1 MNPHV
6 ASKGRSFATLATRS
20 RAAGV
25 VAESHHGRM
34 VTVLVTCILLLS
46 SATATRAQQGNI
58 EGHVTDARS
67 AEGVP
72 GVMIEVQGTT
82 ARAVADAA
90 GRYRVSGV
98 PAGAY
103 TIVARRVGY
112 APATLAVTIVDG
124 QTATA
129 NFIFTPTAISLD
141 QVVVTGTAGG
151 ERLRAIGNAVATID
165 APDVVSLSGAQTISS
180 LLNARA
186 PGMVLNQVTGRLGAG
201 PSIMIR
207 GRSSIGLGNAP
218 LIYID
223 GVRANNETGL
233 GVQGGGLGAAGSSVA
248 GRLNDINPEDI
259 ESIEIIKGPAA
270 STLYGTE
277 ASNGVIQ
284 IITKK
289 GAGGAPR
296 FSLQVRQGA
305 IWLRDAA
312 DRVPTNFMADS
323 TGQIVAWN
331 AVRQE
336 EARGTPLFTTGRSS
350 EYTGSL
356 SGSYDK
362 LRYYAS
368 ASYQDDEGVEP
379 NNYVEQFSLHSN
391 LNLSIGSKIDFGTSL
406 NFVDMNN
413 HLGTDAGI
421 SAMLGAVVG
430 HSVMQPG
437 SRGFGLGYPPEL
449 SWGLYD
455 NSEDVN
461 RFLASGTLTYRT
473 TDWLT
478 QRLVMGLDY
487 AGSDSRALE
496 RYATPELAEFLTPT
510 QAKGRIA
517 QTLRRDFNFTV
528 DYSGTVTLPV
538 KDNLTSASSIGLQA
552 FRRDSRASSL
562 GGQGF
567 PAPGIELVSAT
578 AVPLPSSQSQLIN
591 TTVGAFVQ
599 ERLAWNDRLFVTGAL
614 RVDNNSAFGE
624 DFKWVTYPKADVS
637 WVVSEEPF
645 WNWDRVLSTLRLRAA
660 YGESGRAPAA
670 FSALR
675 TFRPIAGPG
684 GTNAVTPG
692 SFGNANL
699 RPERARELEVGFEAG
714 LFNRVSLDFTYFTKK
729 TTDEI
734 LDQPIAPSTSFS
746 GTIPV
751 NLGRVDNSGFELKAT
766 VPVLARED
774 FDWLLVGSFA
784 TNKDVVRDLGGLSN
798 EISSYGPSNQVGYP
812 IGGIWSKRVVSAD
825 RDPATG
831 GATNVLCDGGDAKPP
846 VDCALAPF
854 VFLGTTTPKWSGAI
868 SNTFTI
874 VKNLRL
880 YALIDFQGGHIRLNR
895 DALLRCTGA
904 AGAPLCESNWYPER
918 FSPVVLAENGGIVF
932 ARNTTDR
939 YFERATFA
947 KLREISLT
955 YSLPDHWIRAL
966 SNASITIS
974 ARELAT
980 WTDFTGTDPENSSQ
994 AVLPPLSHLT
1004 ATLNIRF

>member
-1 MNPHV
+1 V
-6 ASKGRSFATLATRS
+6 RFLIAATLLMIGAS
-20 RAAGV
+20 GV
-25 VAESHHGRM
+25 
-34 VTVLVTCILLLS
+34 
-46 SATATRAQQGNI
+46 RAQGGI
-58 EGHVTDARS
+58 VEGRATDARS
-67 AEGVP
+67 AEGIP
-72 GVMIEVQGTT
+72 GVMIEVEGTT
-82 ARAVADAA
+82 SRAIADTA
-90 GRYRVSGV
+90 GHYRIPGV
-98 PAGAY
+98 TAGAH
-103 TIVARRVGY
+103 TVVARRVGY
-112 APATLAVTIVDG
+112 SPARQTVTVVDG

-129 NFIFTPTAISLD
+129 DLVLTPAAVALD

-165 APDVVSLSGAQTISS
+165 APDAVALSGAQTVSS

-233 GVQGGGLGAAGSSVA
+233 GALGGGNGAAGSSVA

-259 ESIEIIKGPAA
+259 ESVEIIKGPAA

-289 GAGGAPR
+289 GSGGAPR
-296 FSLQVRQGA
+296 ISLQVKQGA

-312 DRVPTNFMADS
+312 DRVPTNYMADS

-336 EARGTPLFTTGRSS
+336 AARGNPLFTTGHSS

-362 LRYYAS
+362 LRYYLS
-368 ASYQDDEGVEP
+368 TSYQDDKGVEP
-379 NNYVEQFSLHSN
+379 NNYVKQFALHSN
-391 LNLSIGSKIDFGTSL
+391 LNVPVGSKIDLATSL
-406 NFVDMNN
+406 NFVDLHN
-413 HLGTDAGI
+413 HLGTDAGV
-421 SAMLGAVVG
+421 SAMLGATVG
-430 HSVMQPG
+430 HSLLQPAA
-437 SRGFGLGYPPEL
+437 RGFGLGYPPEL
-449 SWGLYD
+449 SWDLYD
-455 NSEDVN
+455 NAEDVN
-461 RFLASGTLTYRT
+461 RFLASGTLNYRT
-473 TDWLT
+473 TEWLT

-487 AGSDSRALE
+487 AGNDSRALE
-496 RYATPELAEFLTPT
+496 RYATPELAAFLTPT

-517 QTLRRDFNFTV
+517 QTLRRDINFTV
-528 DYSGTVTLPV
+528 DYSGTVTVPV
-538 KDNLTSASSIGLQA
+538 RDGLTSASSVGLQA
-552 FRRDSRASSL
+552 FRRQARVSSL
-562 GGQGF
+562 GGRGF
-567 PAPGIELVSAT
+567 PAPGIELVSAA
-578 AVPLPSSQSQLIN
+578 AVPLPSSQSQLVN

-637 WVVSEEPF
+637 WVLSEEPF
-645 WNWDRVLSTLRLRAA
+645 WGWDRVISTLRLRAA

-675 TFRPIAGPG
+675 TFRPITGPNG
-684 GTNAVTPG
+684 SNAVTPG

-699 RPERARELEVGFEAG
+699 KPERAKELEVGFEAG
-714 LFNRVSLDFTYFTKK
+714 LFNRVSLDFTYFRKK
-729 TTDEI
+729 TSDEI
-734 LDQPIAPSTSFS
+734 LDQPIAPSTSFA

-751 NLGRVDNSGFELKAT
+751 NLGRVDNNGFELRAT
-766 VPVLARED
+766 VPVLTRES
-774 FDWLLVGSFA
+774 FDWQLVGSVA
-784 TNKDVVRDLGGLSN
+784 TNKDVVRDLGGLSS

-812 IGGIWSKRVVSAD
+812 IGGIWSKRVVSAE
-825 RDPATG
+825 RDPVTK
-831 GATNVLCDGGDAKPP
+831 GATNVLCDGGAGQPP
-846 VDCALAPF
+846 VDCSSAPF

-868 SNTFTI
+868 ANTFTI
-874 VKNLRL
+874 ARNLKL
-880 YALIDFQGGHIRLNR
+880 YALVDFQGGHIRLNR

-918 FSPVVLAENGGIVF
+918 FSPVVLAENGGIIF
-932 ARNTTDR
+932 ATNTVDR
-939 YFERATFA
+939 YFERASFA
-947 KLREISLT
+947 KLREVSLT
-955 YSLPDHWIRAL
+955 YSLPDRWIRAL
-966 SNASITIS
+966 SDASITVS

-980 WTDFTGTDPENSSQ
+980 WTGFTGTDPENSSQ